1 MVRLVQS
8 LLADGVES
16 PQDAGLLQLS
26 QLLSRLEQNVLRPST
41 EREQQLR
48 TSEYERTRVGAL
60 MGNQFGRQNVEYA
73 RTLLVALEQDVAAIK
88 APGRRSE
95 MQDALQAAREVV
107 DGLLDRLA
115 DLRHLAVD
123 DGESSGDERLATDD
137 EVVPT
142 PSTSA
147 ADTVEEEVEE
157 AAVLSVSP
165 PTATSV
171 PPPAN
176 DDDDDDNDLLS
187 PSSPPPPPTQ
197 TTTSLRARSSHS
209 SARAALFAG
218 RSKPATPQTSTATAE
233 AMLDR
238 QRAEQ
243 DALSDSM
250 LRMAGALRAS
260 SQRISST
267 LEADKEVLGRAGEG
281 MNRTERGM
289 EAARGRMGTL
299 RRMTEGQ
306 GWWGRMMLYAWVYG
320 LMVLLV
326 LLVFVMPKLRF

>member
-8 LLADGVES
+8 MLADGVES
-16 PQDAGLLQLS
+16 PQDAALLQLS

-48 TSEYERTRVGAL
+48 TSEYERAR
-60 MGNQFGRQNVEYA
+60 NVEYA
-73 RTLLVALEQDVAAIK
+73 RTLLVALEQDVAAMK
-88 APGRRSE
+88 APNRRSE
-95 MQDALQAAREVV
+95 MQDALQAAREIV
-107 DGLLDRLA
+107 DNLLDRLA
-115 DLRHLAVD
+115 DLRHMAVD
-123 DGESSGDERLATDD
+123 DDESSGDEKLPTDD

-147 ADTVEEEVEE
+147 ADTLEEGDGEE
-157 AAVLSVSP
+157 AVLSVSP
-165 PTATSV
+165 PPASV
-171 PPPAN
+171 PPAVN
-176 DDDDDDNDLLS
+176 DDDDDDDDDDNLIS
-187 PSSPPPPPTQ
+187 PSSPPPPTQ
-197 TTTSLRARSSHS
+197 TTASVRARWSHS

-299 RRMTEGQ
+299 KRMTEGQ

-320 LMVLLV
+320 LMVVLV

>member
-16 PQDAGLLQLS
+16 PQDAALLQLS
-26 QLLSRLEQNVLRPST
+26 QLLSRLEQNLLRPSS

-48 TSEYERTRVGAL
+48 TSEYERTRVGA
-60 MGNQFGRQNVEYA
+60 NVEYA

-95 MQDALQAAREVV
+95 MQDALDSAREVI
-107 DGLLDRLA
+107 DSLLDRLA

-123 DGESSGDERLATDD
+123 DESSGDDKLRTDD

-147 ADTVEEEVEE
+147 ADTLEEDAEEEA
-157 AAVLSVSP
+157 AAVLSNSP
-165 PTATSV
+165 PASV
-171 PPPAN
+171 PPPV
-176 DDDDDDNDLLS
+176 DDDDSIVS
-187 PSSPPPPPTQ
+187 PSSPPPTQ

-209 SARAALFAG
+209 TARAALFAG

-320 LMVLLV
+320 LMLVLV